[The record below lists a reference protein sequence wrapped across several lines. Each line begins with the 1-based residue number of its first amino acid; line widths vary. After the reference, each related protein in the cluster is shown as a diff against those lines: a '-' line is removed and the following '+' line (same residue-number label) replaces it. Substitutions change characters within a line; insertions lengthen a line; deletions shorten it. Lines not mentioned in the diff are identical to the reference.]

1 MQTIQEIRQVISEK
15 IPEGLIIPAHDSLGH
30 HYKYVPTG
38 EIFDSVTTKMQGV
51 VDNPHLKLWS
61 ARLAVENM
69 AEKLKS
75 DELIL
80 KDHLRL
86 EQLKDASIMVHR
98 DTFEDAGGIGT
109 IGHKA
114 VEEYNDEWIAIG
126 VRPASYE
133 KFLVGKDVRETA
145 ILRSAMEFYDD
156 FYYIPVASELLVC
169 NLKDKYAGTLD
180 CLGFVILDA
189 GKCEKKN
196 EKASEFHNTQVKL
209 NWDRHDFSWQLSS
222 KDWTK
227 RECIHCGKKAQYKLA
242 LIDYKTSNSIKKKP
256 TYCAQVAAYAK
267 AFILMTGIQVKTHI
281 IVRLDKKQAKYEAV
295 RVKDPAECY
304 RNFKLMQA
312 LSPWLNPNLEHAEPI
327 IKKEI
332 IKI

>member
-1 MQTIQEIRQVISEK
+1 MSNTKKYVNTISEIQSVIKTK
-15 IPEGLIIPAHDSLGH
+15 IPEGLIVPSHTNDGH
-30 HYKYVPTG
+30 FYVHTPTG
-38 EIFDSVTTKMQGV
+38 EKFASVTTKMQGV
-51 VDNPHLKLWS
+51 VDNPHLKVWA
-61 ARLAVENM
+61 ARLAVEYVTDQVIMNP
-69 AEKLKS
+69 EVLKPGS
-75 DELIL
+75 IV
-80 KDHLRL
+80 
-86 EQLKDASIMVHR
+86 QLKDAAVMQHR

-114 VEEYNDEWIAIG
+114 VEEYNDEWIDTNL
-126 VRPASYE
+126 RPSNYE

-145 ILRSAMEFYDD
+145 ILRSAMEFYND

-189 GKCEKKN
+189 GVCPKTDNQK
-196 EKASEFHNTQVKL
+196 
-209 NWDRHDFSWQLSS
+209 HDFSWQLSS

-227 RECIHCGKKAQYKLA
+227 RECIHCGKKVKYKLA

-256 TYCAQVAAYAK
+256 TYCAQVSAYAK
-267 AFILMTGIQVKTHI
+267 AFNIMTGIKVHDHI
-281 IVRLDKKQAKYEAV
+281 IVRLDKKQAKYEAI
-295 RVKDPAECY
+295 RIKDPVECY

-312 LSPWLNPNLEHAEPI
+312 LSPWLDPSLDHAEPI

-332 IKI
+332 IRI

>member
-1 MQTIQEIRQVISEK
+1 MQSISELRQIINEK
-15 IPEGLIIPAHDSLGH
+15 IPEGLIVPAHTSDGH
-30 HYKYVPTG
+30 FYKHTPSG
-38 EIFDSVTTKMQGV
+38 QSFASVTTKMQGV

-114 VEEYNDEWIAIG
+114 VEEYNDEWIATGI
-126 VRPASYE
+126 RPASYE

-180 CLGFVILDA
+180 CLAFVILDA
-189 GKCEKKN
+189 GECTNPILEGV
-196 EKASEFHNTQVKL
+196 NTK
-209 NWDRHDFSWQLSS
+209 RHDFSWQLSS

-227 RECIHCGKKAQYKLA
+227 RECIHCGKTAKYKLA
-242 LIDYKTSNSIKKKP
+242 LVDYKTSNSIKKKP

-295 RVKDPAECY
+295 RVKNPAECY

>member
-1 MQTIQEIRQVISEK
+1 MKTVSEIQELIKEK
-15 IPEGLIIPAHDSLGH
+15 IPEGLIVPAHTDKGH
-30 HYKYVPTG
+30 FYLHVPSG
-38 EIFDSVTTKMQGV
+38 QKFSSVTTKMQGV
-51 VDNPHLKLWS
+51 VDNPHLKIWS
-61 ARLAVENM
+61 GRLAVENM
-69 AEKLKS
+69 ATKILQDRTYLDDTIRLNS
-75 DELIL
+75 L
-80 KDHLRL
+80 KD
-86 EQLKDASIMVHR
+86 ESVMVHR

-114 VEEYNDEWIAIG
+114 VEEYNDEWIDTNL
-126 VRPASYE
+126 RPANYE

-145 ILRSAMEFYDD
+145 ILRSAMEFYND

-189 GKCEKKN
+189 GVCSNPNKPLIEGVDP
-196 EKASEFHNTQVKL
+196 T
-209 NWDRHDFSWQLSS
+209 RHDFSWQLSS

-227 RECIHCGKKAQYKLA
+227 RECVHCGKKVKYRLA

-256 TYCAQVAAYAK
+256 TYCAQVSAYAK
-267 AFILMTGIQVKTHI
+267 AFNIMTGIKVHDHI
-281 IVRLDKKQAKYEAV
+281 IVRLDKKQAKYEAI
-295 RVKDPAECY
+295 RIKDPIECY

-312 LSPWLNPNLEHAEPI
+312 LSPWLDPSLDHAEPI

-332 IKI
+332 IRI